1 MTVVLLFPKF
11 ISSDFISSYHKIFC
25 YVYGRKIFVIFV
37 FFGNQNSSIWQ
48 QWKFC
53 SLFCILCVQN
63 KGFKF
68 SFFFLFY
75 AIFLQLLMYFYRFLK
90 ATFTDSVPLL
100 RLTMSSLYTSVLGV
114 TTGNCISSSR
124 EYNGLLLNVL
134 SISRSIFSFRS
145 SSFRFRF
152 ALPTEFSRHCF
163 LNPNLHL
170 N

>member
-1 MTVVLLFPKF
+1 MSMVKRFLLY
-11 ISSDFISSYHKIFC
+11 SCSL
-25 YVYGRKIFVIFV
+25 VIKTHPFD
-37 FFGNQNSSIWQ
+37 NSGS
-48 QWKFC
+48 FC

-75 AIFLQLLMYFYRFLK
+75 AIFLQLLMYLYRFLK
-90 ATFTDSVPLL
+90 ATFTDSVSLL

-114 TTGNCISSSR
+114 KTGNCISSSR
-124 EYNGLLLNVL
+124 EHNGLLLNVL